1 MTRNKKPVFIV
12 AALLAALI
20 IIPLALLVLSRTG
33 GSNGGGATQ
42 DNGARSDAASEVA
55 DYDLRQLANRAQTLI
70 EEELAEAL
78 RQNDITLDFMSVI
91 KREAERAADSMARG
105 RLDQARAAYEQV
117 IQTAEGR
124 LAAIELAEGARAMS
138 ESTFSELERLEPLK
152 ANFENTY
159 NESVA
164 KYDSGL
170 SALNAGEYATAVDAF
185 EMSQAILGDLEARS
199 IQQVGDFLDAGNEA
213 LESYELETAR
223 RAFASVVDLEP
234 DNAEAREG
242 LAMVEA
248 LDGISD
254 AVAAIRELE
263 DAGQLEEALASM
275 DRLAEL
281 NPDNPFIEKQR
292 QSLKDRIAERDFR
305 ELVAQ
310 SEEEEAAEE
319 FSLAIA
325 SLEAALEIK
334 DSPEQAARLADLKER
349 YKAARLASLLEDG
362 YAALNAGR
370 YEAARNFY
378 KEAVA
383 LAPGSKEAR
392 TGLEKASSLYLAN
405 IRYSQNLA
413 AAAKYIEE
421 GRFPLAANLFNE
433 AMASRPSKVT
443 ASQSAEASRI
453 RKVLETQSEE
463 VAVTVRSNRRTYVS
477 LIGVF
482 PPDRFREKELKLFP
496 DVYKFRGTRP
506 GYKPVEIEYQVD
518 ATQPNATLT
527 VECTE
532 KQ

>member
-1 MTRNKKPVFIV
+1 MTRNKKPAIIV
-12 AALLAALI
+12 AALLTALI
-20 IIPLALLVLSRTG
+20 IIPVALLLLSRTG
-33 GSNGGGATQ
+33 GSSGGSAAQ
-42 DNGARSDAASEVA
+42 NDGARADAASEVA
-55 DYDLRQLANRAQTLI
+55 DFDLRQLANRAQALI

-78 RQNDITLDFMSVI
+78 RQNDITLDFMSGI
-91 KREAERAADSMARG
+91 KRDAERAADAAARG
-105 RLDQARAAYEQV
+105 RLEQARADYEKV
-117 IQTAEGR
+117 IETAEAR
-124 LAAIELAEGARAMS
+124 LSAIELAERAREMS

-152 ANFENTY
+152 ASFENTY
-159 NESVA
+159 DESVA
-164 KYDSGL
+164 KYNSGL
-170 SALNAGEYATAVDAF
+170 SALNAGEYATAVDDF

-199 IQQVGDFLDAGNEA
+199 IQQIGAFLDAGNEA
-213 LESYELETAR
+213 LEGYELETAR
-223 RAFASVVDLEP
+223 RAFDSVIELEA
-234 DNAEAREG
+234 DNPEAREG

-263 DAGQLEEALASM
+263 DAGQLEEALEAM

-281 NPDNPFIEKQR
+281 NPENPFIEKQR

-319 FSLAIA
+319 FALAIA

-334 DSPEQAARLADLKER
+334 TSPEQEDRLSDLKEL
-349 YKAARLASLLEDG
+349 YKATRLEILLEDG

-378 KEAVA
+378 KEATA
-383 LAPGSKEAR
+383 LAPDSKEAR

-405 IRYSQNLA
+405 IRYSQNLE

-421 GRFPLAANLFNE
+421 GRFPLAAKLFNE

-443 ASQSAEASRI
+443 ASQSAEASSI
-453 RKVLETQSEE
+453 REVLEAQSEE
-463 VAVTVRSNRRTYVS
+463 VAVTVRSDRRTYVS

-506 GYKPVEIEYQVD
+506 GYEPVEIEYKVD
-518 ATQPNATLT
+518 ATQSNATIT